1 MLYTLLIFLYLIRI
15 SKYILFLYDS
25 YNMNMNSIT
34 LKKVSSAFR
43 DNYQKYRIPII
54 NKESIDKSLEAAKS
68 AILNTSI
75 NISTKF
81 NRFKAA
87 IILEVDLNVIESES
101 IEIGHGKID
110 KYDIDIMIIDV
121 ESKYEQELSHI
132 ENVYIYSAY
141 LIINRSS
148 LKYSGKYMLL

>member
-1 MLYTLLIFLYLIRI
+1 MLYTLLIVLYLIRI
-15 SKYILFLYDS
+15 SKYILFLYDT
-25 YNMNMNSIT
+25 YNINMNSIT

-68 AILNTSI
+68 AILNTLI
-75 NISTKF
+75 NVSTKF

-87 IILEVDLNVIESES
+87 IILEVDLNMIESES
-101 IEIGHGKID
+101 IEIGHAKID
-110 KYDIDIMIIDV
+110 KHNIDMMIIDARD
-121 ESKYEQELSHI
+121 KYEQVLSRI

-141 LIINRSS
+141 LIINT
-148 LKYSGKYMLL
+148 YGPF

>member
-15 SKYILFLYDS
+15 SKYILFLYDT
-25 YNMNMNSIT
+25 YNINMNSIT

-54 NKESIDKSLEAAKS
+54 NKESIDKSLEAAKG
-68 AILNTSI
+68 AILNTLI

-81 NRFKAA
+81 NRFKAG
-87 IILEVDLNVIESES
+87 IILEVDLNMIESES
-101 IEIGHGKID
+101 MEIGYGKID
-110 KYDIDIMIIDV
+110 KYDIDMTIIDIRD
-121 ESKYEQELSHI
+121 KYEQELSHI

-141 LIINRSS
+141 LINNTCG
-148 LKYSGKYMLL
+148 LF

>member
-15 SKYILFLYDS
+15 SKYILFLYDT
-25 YNMNMNSIT
+25 YNINMNSIT

-54 NKESIDKSLEAAKS
+54 NKESIDKSLEAAKG
-68 AILNTSI
+68 AILHTLI

-81 NRFKAA
+81 NRFKAG
-87 IILEVDLNVIESES
+87 IILEVDLNMIESES
-101 IEIGHGKID
+101 MEIGYGKID
-110 KYDIDIMIIDV
+110 KYDIDMMIIDIRD
-121 ESKYEQELSHI
+121 KYEQELSHI

-141 LIINRSS
+141 LINNTCG
-148 LKYSGKYMLL
+148 LF

>member
-1 MLYTLLIFLYLIRI
+1 
-15 SKYILFLYDS
+15 
-25 YNMNMNSIT
+25 MNSIT

-68 AILNTSI
+68 AILNTLI

-81 NRFKAA
+81 NRFKAG
-87 IILEVDLNVIESES
+87 IILEVDLNMIESES
-101 IEIGHGKID
+101 MEIGYGKID
-110 KYDIDIMIIDV
+110 KYDIDMMIIDIRD
-121 ESKYEQELSHI
+121 KYEQELSHI

-141 LIINRSS
+141 LINNTCG
-148 LKYSGKYMLL
+148 LF